1 MRMRR
6 IDVAESDESNQYNIT
21 IILSNAWDEYET
33 KVSILKVNKA
43 DFEEEQEE
51 GEEGPIRKLKWT
63 FQNNEEERTTLMEI
77 LITENQESQL
87 INFGSEFLRS
97 TIVYTPDSET
107 EEAFNRLYTDIRERF
122 DGYDG
127 YVVETPPIQPGNLNG
142 GTTANYQK
150 SYFCK
155 YKK

>member
-1 MRMRR
+1 MRR

-21 IILSNAWDEYET
+21 IILSSGWDEYET
-33 KVSILKVNKA
+33 KVLILKVNKA

-77 LITENQESQL
+77 LITENKDQGL

-97 TIVYTPDSET
+97 TIVYTIDSET
-107 EEAFNRLYTDIRERF
+107 EEAFNRLYTDLRERF
-122 DGYDG
+122 DDSSD
-127 YVVETPPIQPGNLNG
+127 VVETPPIQPGNLNG
-142 GTTANYQK
+142 GTTANYRK